1 MQGGGLREGELHG
14 DDGAAGIQVRL
25 RARVDADAR
34 PAGDLHDLLEE
45 AEVAQLDPHVQPA
58 IVVIDP
64 GQIAWCALDL
74 KFPREETETDWSD
87 WSDGD
92 AQVLDVEDN
101 DCTVVDGGDDDDEC
115 NGHVLDEDKNT
126 NSKIICPGKP
136 YPASKAKEIDR
147 EWIHRHA
154 DRMGEYWDMCG
165 DILYRED
172 DDDTPLPPFP
182 LKLFPPIIALC
193 ALDAKCYHCV
203 YKTHDTSTTPSIL
216 GYREP
221 QEMLQLFSMRL
232 SSSALSYPVSVYGKF
247 AVRDD
252 LDQRRNYV
260 FNCPRDAAV
269 EIVKQVNKPF
279 VYKMAG
285 C

>member
-14 DDGAAGIQVRL
+14 DDGAAGV
-25 RARVDADAR
+25 
-34 PAGDLHDLLEE
+34 
-45 AEVAQLDPHVQPA
+45 
-58 IVVIDP
+58 
-64 GQIAWCALDL
+64 QIAWCALDL

-92 AQVLDVEDN
+92 AQVLDVEDK
-101 DCTVVDGGDDDDEC
+101 DCT
-115 NGHVLDEDKNT
+115 
-126 NSKIICPGKP
+126 GKP

-203 YKTHDTSTTPSIL
+203 YKTHDTSTNICSSINSGISRATRDATVIFYEVIKL
-216 GYREP
+216 CA
-221 QEMLQLFSMRL
+221 L
-232 SSSALSYPVSVYGKF
+232 LSYAGQAKGDEQQGLADDAGVESAATTGPIKHTNEDDTKAPYSVRSNF
-247 AVRDD
+247 FIHA
-252 LDQRRNYV
+252 
-260 FNCPRDAAV
+260 CS
-269 EIVKQVNKPF
+269 
-279 VYKMAG
+279 
-285 C
+285 